1 MVFYSTVGTENGGFD
16 FFTQLGDRNCVF
28 IMKQSEVSI
37 AKYCLV
43 MILTS
48 VIYIE
53 NEISII
59 FICYVKYIFV
69 AYICYII

>member
-16 FFTQLGDRNCVF
+16 FSTQFGDRNCIFV
-28 IMKQSEVSI
+28 MKQSEVSI

-43 MILTS
+43 IILTS

-59 FICYVKYIFV
+59 FICYVYYIFV